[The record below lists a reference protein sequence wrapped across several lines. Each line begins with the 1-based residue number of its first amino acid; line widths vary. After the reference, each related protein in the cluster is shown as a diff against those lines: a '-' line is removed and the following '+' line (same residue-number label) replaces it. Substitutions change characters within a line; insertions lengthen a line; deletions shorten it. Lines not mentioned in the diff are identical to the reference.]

1 MKEKKF
7 KESFNFYVLLFLCIS
22 LGIGAGIGAAAANA
36 LDENMRNELFNNISY
51 FLNEDVTSDFDL
63 FYEGL
68 FKYGKSITMLW
79 ILGFTGMG
87 LFGIFP
93 IIFAKGASIGFTTA
107 FIIRC
112 MGKKGLLYAC
122 CLYLP
127 QNIVLIPLN
136 IIIAFISIKFIR
148 LNKKEKNKSGV
159 KEFDSKDFLFCLTAA
174 WLFIAAVSLMDV
186 FVTPIL
192 IGFIQA

>member
-1 MKEKKF
+1 MRGKKL
-7 KESFNFYVLLFLCIS
+7 KESFNSYVLLFLCIV
-22 LGIGAGIGAAAANA
+22 LGIGTGIGAAAANA
-36 LDENMRNELFNNISY
+36 LDDNTKNDLFNNLY
-51 FLNEDVTSDFDL
+51 AFLNKDELASDFDL

-112 MGKKGLLYAC
+112 MGKEGLLYAC

-148 LNKKEKNKSGV
+148 LNKKEKNKNEE
-159 KEFDSKDFLFCLTAA
+159 KEFNTKDFLFCLTAA

-192 IGFIQA
+192 IGFI